1 MKQRQNIRRLNA
13 ISKMVDLEQFYH
25 ISMNGSLSLQAEYK
39 PAIVVWAIAHNFKLN
54 YLSNGYITLSRS
66 NIEIVLT

>member
-1 MKQRQNIRRLNA
+1 MKQKQNIRRLNA
-13 ISKMVDLEQFYH
+13 ISKMVDLEQFYC
-25 ISMNGSLSLQAEYK
+25 ITMNGSISLQAGYK
-39 PAIVVWAIAHNFKLN
+39 PAIVVWATTHNFKLS